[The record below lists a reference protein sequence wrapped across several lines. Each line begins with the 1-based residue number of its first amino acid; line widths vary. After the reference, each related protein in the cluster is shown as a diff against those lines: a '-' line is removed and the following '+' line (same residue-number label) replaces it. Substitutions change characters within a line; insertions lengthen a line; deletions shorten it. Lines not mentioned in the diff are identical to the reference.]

1 MKRPL
6 QRRLVEAWGTVITID
21 CADADTATLDAALP
35 EIYRLVAHID
45 EVFSTWRPDS
55 VISKRRRG
63 EPASS
68 PEFDLISA
76 HCQRARLISRSTF
89 DPWRAPGGVDFSGYV
104 KGWGAGLIADALV
117 ARGLQSVCVNAAGDV
132 AVRGTRAPGIAWSVG
147 FAHPTDRTSLC
158 ASEVLPVGYAAASS
172 GFSAQVGHIVNP
184 HTGGLETSALQA
196 SVIGPDSGL
205 ADALATALLI
215 DGVSGSPWFHDFATE
230 DDLRIVAAN
239 VARTDHWLMPLCPLA
254 AIERHQIGARW
265 RC

>member
-21 CADADTATLDAALP
+21 CADADPAALDAALP
-35 EIYRLVAHID
+35 EIHTLVAHID

-55 VISKRRRG
+55 VISMRRRG
-63 EPASS
+63 EPTFS

-76 HCQRARLISRSTF
+76 HCEQARQISRGAF
-89 DPWRAPGGVDFSGYV
+89 DPWYSPGGVDFSGYV

-117 ARGLQSVCVNAAGDV
+117 ARGVPNVCVNAAGDV

-158 ASEVLPVGYAAASS
+158 ASEVLPTGYAAATS
-172 GFSAQVGHIVNP
+172 GFSEQVGHIVNP
-184 HTGGLETSALQA
+184 HTGGQEAAALQA

-205 ADALATALLI
+205 ADALATALVI
-215 DGVSGSPWFHDFATE
+215 DGVAGSPWFQAFAT
-230 DDLRIVAAN
+230 
-239 VARTDHWLMPLCPLA
+239 ARRGEGEKWQALVVEAGSLWRL
-254 AIERHQIGARW
+254 GAQLEGHYPR
-265 RC
+265 R